1 MQAYILDQEK
11 SRKNR
16 KTILRE
22 EKEKKKKEKKDE
34 RCKKS
39 GERIV
44 EGSNCKNW
52 IRKDRYAR
60 ENYGRDV
67 VK

>member
-1 MQAYILDQEK
+1 
-11 SRKNR
+11 
-16 KTILRE
+16 LRE
-22 EKEKKKKEKKDE
+22 KKAKKKKEKKDV

-39 GERIV
+39 GERII